1 VEPETRTIKVRLLV
15 SNPGRQ
21 LKPEMFI
28 SASLILNE
36 NTPGITVPAKALFM
50 EGERSYTFVAL
61 DDERFQRRLVTAT
74 PDGAGRL
81 RVTSGIRSGERVVA
95 DGALLLRQRQ
105 QQQQQ
110 PE

>member
-1 VEPETRTIKVRLLV
+1 VDADTRTLKVRLLV
-15 SNPGRQ
+15 SNPGLL

-28 SASLILNE
+28 AASLVLNE
-36 NTPGITVPAKALFM
+36 SAPGITVPAKALFT
-50 EGERSYTFVAL
+50 ESDRSYAFVAV
-61 DDERFQRRLVTAT
+61 DDSRFQRRQVTAA

-81 RVTSGIRSGERVVA
+81 RVTAGIRAGDRVVA
-95 DGALLLRQRQ
+95 DGALLLRLRQ